1 MNTRNTLIERLIDLL
16 SAIWSLGMENDSN
29 LPDTTELNT
38 DVDSTSAVGRKAV
51 LFLVVTAVLNTMGIG
66 ILSPVLPFIVQQYI
80 SNQHNLALVV
90 GWLIAVYSLC
100 QFIAAPGLG
109 MLSDRYGRRP
119 LLLLCLLG
127 SAIGYML
134 IGVGGALWVLF
145 LGRMI
150 DGLTGGNFS
159 ILYAYVGDISKP
171 EERARYFG
179 LLGAAAGV
187 GFMIGPVIGG
197 FASLVSYQAPLYL
210 AAAIIVADVLWGYFN
225 IPESH
230 RKELRTEQ
238 TNLTELNPF
247 KQLRNV
253 FSLPHLRWLLLATLC
268 FSFAFA
274 VFGSMT
280 TVLVKQ
286 SLGWNAASIGL
297 IFFVVG
303 VGDILMQGVLI
314 GRVLPIFGELK
325 LAIAGLVSEMMAYLL
340 VGLIALIPSPLFLWV
355 GIVFFTV
362 GSGLLEP
369 SLGGLLSRAA
379 GPRRQGIVMGGS
391 QSLEALAR
399 ILGPLWG
406 GVLYV
411 SFGHASPNLSAAV
424 FVGLAIL
431 ATSLAIPSLQTLQSV
446 PDTPQSRKI

>member
-1 MNTRNTLIERLIDLL
+1 
-16 SAIWSLGMENDSN
+16 MENDSN
-29 LPDTTELNT
+29 SPDTTELST
-38 DVDSTSAVGRKAV
+38 EVDSTRAVGSKAMI
-51 LFLVVTAVLNTMGIG
+51 FLVVTALLNTMGIG
-66 ILSPVLPFIVQQYI
+66 ILSPVLPFIVQQYL
-80 SNQHNLALVV
+80 SNQNNLAIVV
-90 GWLIAVYSLC
+90 GWLIAVYALC

-109 MLSDRYGRRP
+109 MLSDRYGRR
-119 LLLLCLLG
+119 LLLLICLLG
-127 SAIGYML
+127 SAIGYVL

-145 LGRMI
+145 LGRII

-187 GFMIGPVIGG
+187 GFIVGPVIGG
-197 FASLVSYQAPLYL
+197 FTSLISYQAPLYL
-210 AAAIIVADVLWGYFN
+210 AAAIIVADVIWGYFN
-225 IPESH
+225 LGESL
-230 RKELRTEQ
+230 RKELPTEQ
-238 TNLTELNPF
+238 TKLAELNPF
-247 KQLRNV
+247 KQLHKV
-253 FSLPHLRWLLLATLC
+253 FTLPKLRWLLLATFC

-274 VFGSMT
+274 IFGSLT

-297 IFFVVG
+297 IYFVVG

-314 GRVLPIFGELK
+314 GRFLPIFGELK
-325 LAIAGLVSEMMAYLL
+325 LAIMGLVCEMMAYLL
-340 VGLIALIPSPLFLWV
+340 IAFIALIPSPLFLWV

-369 SLGGLLSRAA
+369 SLNGLLSRAA
-379 GPRRQGIVMGGS
+379 GTRQQGIVMGGS
-391 QSLEALAR
+391 QSLESLTR

-406 GVLYV
+406 GALYYR
-411 SFGHASPNLSAAV
+411 FGHASPYLSAAL

-431 ATSLAIPSLQTLQSV
+431 ATSLAIPSLQRHQLV
-446 PDTPQSRKI
+446 PDTPQSRKS

>member
-1 MNTRNTLIERLIDLL
+1 
-16 SAIWSLGMENDSN
+16 MENDFNS
-29 LPDTTELNT
+29 PDTTEPNT
-38 DVDSTSAVGRKAV
+38 DEYCTRAVGRKAV

-66 ILSPVLPFIVQQYI
+66 ILSPVLPFIAQPYI
-80 SNQHNLALVV
+80 SNQNNLALVL
-90 GWLIAVYSLC
+90 GLLIASYAFC

-127 SAIGYML
+127 SAIGYVL
-134 IGVGGALWVLF
+134 IGIGGALWVLF
-145 LGRMI
+145 LGRII

-210 AAAIIVADVLWGYFN
+210 AAAIIVTDVLWGFFN
-225 IPESH
+225 VPESLP
-230 RKELRTEQ
+230 RELHAAQ
-238 TNLTELNPF
+238 TKLAELYPF
-247 KQLRNV
+247 KQLLTI
-253 FSLPHLRWLLLATLC
+253 FTFPILRWLLLATFC
-268 FSFAFA
+268 FSLAFA

-280 TVLVKQ
+280 TALVKQ
-286 SLGWNAASIGL
+286 SLGWSAATIGL

-303 VGDILMQGVLI
+303 IGDVLMQGVLI
-314 GRVLPIFGELK
+314 GRILPIFGEYK
-325 LAIAGLVSEMMAYLL
+325 LAIAGLVSELMAYLL
-340 VGLIALIPSPLFLWV
+340 VGLIALIPLPLFLWF

-379 GPRRQGIVMGGS
+379 GPRQQGIVMGGS

-406 GVLYV
+406 GLLYV
-411 SFGHASPNLSAAV
+411 SVGHASPSLSAAV
-424 FVGLAIL
+424 FVGLALL
-431 ATSLAIPSLQTLQSV
+431 ATSLAIPSLQRLQSV
-446 PDTPQSRKI
+446 PDAPPSRKT

>member
-1 MNTRNTLIERLIDLL
+1 
-16 SAIWSLGMENDSN
+16 
-29 LPDTTELNT
+29 
-38 DVDSTSAVGRKAV
+38 
-51 LFLVVTAVLNTMGIG
+51 MGIG

-80 SNQHNLALVV
+80 SNQNNLALAV
-90 GWLIAVYSLC
+90 GWLIAVYALC

-119 LLLLCLLG
+119 LLLICLLG
-127 SAIGYML
+127 SAIGYVL
-134 IGVGGALWVLF
+134 IGIGGALWVLF
-145 LGRMI
+145 LGRII

-179 LLGAAAGV
+179 QLGAAAGV
-187 GFMIGPVIGG
+187 GFIIGPVIGG
-197 FASLVSYQAPLYL
+197 FASLLSYQAPLYI

-225 IPESH
+225 VPESLH
-230 RKELRTEQ
+230 KELRTGQ
-238 TNLTELNPF
+238 TKLAEMNPF
-247 KQLRNV
+247 KQLRKM
-253 FSLPHLRWLLLATLC
+253 LMLQHLRWLLLATLC

-274 VFGSMT
+274 VFGSLT

-303 VGDILMQGVLI
+303 IGDILMQGVLI
-314 GRVLPIFGELK
+314 GRLLPIFGEFK
-325 LAIAGLVSEMMAYLL
+325 LAIAGLGCEMMAYLL
-340 VGLIALIPSPLFLWV
+340 IGLIALIPLPLFLWV
-355 GIVFFTV
+355 GIVLFTV

-369 SLGGLLSRAA
+369 SLNGLLSRAA
-379 GPRRQGIVMGGS
+379 GPRQQGSVMGGS

-406 GVLYV
+406 GALYV
-411 SFGHASPNLSAAV
+411 SFGHASPYLSAAV

-431 ATSLAIPSLQTLQSV
+431 STSLSIPSLQTHQE
-446 PDTPQSRKI
+446 